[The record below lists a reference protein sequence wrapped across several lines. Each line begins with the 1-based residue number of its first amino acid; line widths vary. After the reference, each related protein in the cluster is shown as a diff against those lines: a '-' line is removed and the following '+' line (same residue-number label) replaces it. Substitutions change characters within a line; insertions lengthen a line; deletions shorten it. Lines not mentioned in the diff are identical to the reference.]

1 MTHNESMLKV
11 KRNQFGACQ
20 ESIVIFIGF
29 SKSAHTLS
37 TIKYP
42 ATKEQIMT
50 GDFASVEYPFTEE
63 DREDGDS
70 QPQKI
75 APEFGW
81 NYRSNG
87 EVFFETCLAIPVS
100 LYYWKDTF

>member
-1 MTHNESMLKV
+1 M

-20 ESIVIFIGF
+20 ESIVIFVGF

-42 ATKEQIMT
+42 AAKEQIMT

-63 DREDGDS
+63 DGDS
-70 QPQKI
+70 RPQQI
-75 APEFGW
+75 ALELGW
-81 NYRSNG
+81 NYRGNI
-87 EVFFETCLAIPVS
+87 EVF
-100 LYYWKDTF
+100 